1 MAHRQKKGVLK
12 MKKTVIFGLSTML
25 ALGSLAPAASANENY
40 SIKAQKSASSS
51 LTLTEDNLPSSVLA
65 VAPYVH
71 KNDQGFLSVDENIP
85 EDIYNLYKVADLEKS
100 FEDINAQ
107 VASGLLTINDDL
119 SITSNMMTTFASKG
133 YTSQTYWWGEKATYT
148 NAQAKVAA
156 QQAQSA
162 AIDTAL
168 ITAGTFFIPV
178 FGPSFAGVGTLTS
191 AYLFK
196 LSDSITTKNKGR
208 GVIVNMTWAL
218 VYSVES
224 R

>member
-1 MAHRQKKGVLK
+1 
-12 MKKTVIFGLSTML
+12 MKKIVIFGLSIML
-25 ALGSLAPAASANENY
+25 ALGSLAPAASASSNENY
-40 SIKAQKSASSS
+40 SIKVQKSASSS
-51 LTLTEDNLPSSVLA
+51 LTLTEDDLPSSVLT

-71 KNDQGFLSVDENIP
+71 KNDQGFLYVDKNIP
-85 EDIYNLYKVADLEKS
+85 EDIYTLYNVADLEKS

-119 SITSNMMTTFASKG
+119 SITSNAIVTMSSKG
-133 YTSQTYWWGEKATYT
+133 YTSTTYWWGEKATYT

-162 AIDTAL
+162 AVDTAL
-168 ITAGTFFIPV
+168 ISAGTFFIPV
-178 FGPSFAGVGTLTS
+178 FGSAFAGVGGLTA

-218 VYSVES
+218 VFTVES